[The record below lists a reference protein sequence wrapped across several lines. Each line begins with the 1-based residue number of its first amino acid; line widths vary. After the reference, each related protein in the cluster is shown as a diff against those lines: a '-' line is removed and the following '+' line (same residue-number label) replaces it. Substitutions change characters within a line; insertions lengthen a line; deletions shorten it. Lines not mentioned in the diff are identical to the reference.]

1 MSVLLACM
9 CFRDSLRK
17 LEIGFGVLERFNLL
31 HLQDSILI
39 GDDVYEIHR
48 LVIHF
53 KADGG
58 LRFNSDL

>member
-1 MSVLLACM
+1 M

-39 GDDVYEIHR
+39 GNDVYEIHR

-58 LRFNSDL
+58 LCLNSDL